1 MTFTVDWKE
10 EADRSGPGNRQI
22 FAGCINLIHEF
33 VQSIGGYKT
42 LEERDD
48 NHIPKCQGITE
59 WAEKKYDISVV
70 DRYTTRF
77 ENHAYLGP
85 NPMDGV
91 DADVMDWASPY
102 IPYDHFYTPW
112 GHHRH
117 PTKDELKLFMDP
129 VFVGPR
135 SMADRK
141 FFKSQ
146 AIKLGLRK
154 KSFKVSQNRVA
165 YWNRPYSRCQ
175 TPELLRWQQ
184 DVSTSRAMFADCGLE
199 SATKWATKRGWKEG
213 RFWQTK
219 HMDVD
224 SFDITL
230 PGCEG
235 KPHTYEK
242 LLFVLRFAGK
252 S

>member
-1 MTFTVDWKE
+1 MTFRVEWDKGP
-10 EADRSGPGNRQI
+10 DQCGPGNRQI
-22 FAGCINLIHEF
+22 FAGCVNLIHEF

-59 WAEKKYDISVV
+59 WAEKKYDISIV

-77 ENHAYLGP
+77 ENHAHLSP

-91 DADVMDWASPY
+91 HPEVANWGSAY
-102 IPYDHFYTPW
+102 IPYDHFFTPW
-112 GHHRH
+112 VRRTE

-135 SMADRK
+135 SMSDRK
-141 FFKSQ
+141 FFRSQ

-154 KSFKVSQNRVA
+154 KSFGISRKA
-165 YWNRPYSRCQ
+165 YSMCQ
-175 TPELLRWQQ
+175 TPELYRWQQ
-184 DVSTSRAMFADCGLE
+184 DVIASRVIFADSGLE
-199 SATKWATKRGWKEG
+199 SAAEWATKRGWKEG
-213 RFWQTK
+213 QFWQTK

-252 S
+252 G